1 MAVLFL
7 IVFVDL
13 VGFGLLIPLLP
24 FYVQRVGAGP
34 ELITAV
40 LGLYSL
46 AQFVAGPIWGRLSD
60 KYGRKPILVITS
72 AGFAVSYVMLAYA
85 DSLAFLIFTRIFG
98 GIMGGNIGAAQAYI
112 ADITT
117 PETRAKGMGMI
128 GAAFGLGFIFGPAI
142 GGVLGGND
150 VATANFW
157 LPAMAAAGV
166 TAVAAVSAQLF
177 LKESLTAEARAKMP
191 PKQASSVMDRLKTT
205 FSRTTLLLLTVAGF
219 LSVTAWA
226 QFETIFSLWAND
238 KFSYGPQHIGFILAF
253 IGVLAVIVQ
262 GGAIGKLTKKYGE
275 RKLLV
280 VSLIL
285 LAAGYLVLSQ
295 AGDLTQILLACAVL
309 SVGSGLFNPSIS
321 SLVSKEALPH
331 ERGAV
336 LGTYQGATALSRV
349 IGPVFSGLVYAR
361 LGTSAPFLVGVALV
375 IPALAFML
383 ALPRHKSA

>member
-34 ELITAV
+34 ELITNV

-60 KYGRKPILVITS
+60 RYGRRPILIVTS
-72 AGFAVSYVMLAYA
+72 GGLAISYVFLAYA
-85 DSLAFLIFTRIFG
+85 DTLTALILARAFG

-112 ADITT
+112 SDITT

-142 GGVLGGND
+142 GGVLGGSD
-150 VATANFW
+150 VATANFFA
-157 LPAMAAAGV
+157 PAMAAAAV
-166 TAVAAVSAQLF
+166 TAAATLGAILF
-177 LKESLTAEARAKMP
+177 LKESLTPEVRAKAG
-191 PKQASSVMDRLKTT
+191 PKAAGSVIDRLRTT
-205 FSRTTLLLLTVAGF
+205 FSRRTLMLLTVAGF

-238 KFSYGPQHIGFILAF
+238 KFSYGPQDIGFLLAF

-262 GGAIGKLTKKYGE
+262 GGSIGKLTKTFGE
-275 RKLLV
+275 RKLLI
-280 VSLIL
+280 VSLVL
-285 LAAGYLVLSQ
+285 LAVGYIVLSQ
-295 AGDLTQILLACAVL
+295 ATSLPEVLFACGVLAG
-309 SVGSGLFNPSIS
+309 GSGLFNPSIS
-321 SLVSKEALPH
+321 SLVSKEAQPH

-349 IGPVFSGLVYAR
+349 IGPAFSGLVYAR

-375 IPALAFML
+375 VPALAFML
-383 ALPRHKSA
+383 SLPRQKTA